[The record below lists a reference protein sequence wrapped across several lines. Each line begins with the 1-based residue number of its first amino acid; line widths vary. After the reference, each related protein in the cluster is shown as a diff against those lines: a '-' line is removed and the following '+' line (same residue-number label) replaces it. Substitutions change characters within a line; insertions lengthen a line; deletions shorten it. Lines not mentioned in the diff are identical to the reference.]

1 MVRENTNKEILDE
14 NLKRIGIE
22 ISNLKRFIDS
32 ENLKLLNLRTAMQNL
47 LNLNSKDKYLNEFGG
62 YSIAKR
68 KQKFRKNLNSEIE
81 NADKS
86 FIKELLDDEII
97 EIEQRYVLNFKSD
110 LLSDEEVLKK
120 LEKYLVNYESDNY
133 LIYTINKA
141 ERLKKA
147 EPENTVKVCE
157 TSKLLEDSCTQA
169 CCTTD
174 YEYVCDYCGEVD
186 DGTLSPDC
194 CDEAF
199 EDLREEREE
208 AAQLQKEQLR
218 ELYETGLEYL
228 NIGEM
233 EISDYEK
240 DSDLDDF

>member
-1 MVRENTNKEILDE
+1 MAIEDNNKILNE
-14 NLKRIGIE
+14 NLKRIGNE

-47 LNLNSKDKYLNEFGG
+47 LNLNSKDRYSNEFGV
-62 YSIAKR
+62 YTVAKR
-68 KQKFRKNLNSEIE
+68 KQKFRKNLKSEIE

-86 FIKELLDDEII
+86 FIKELLDDGII
-97 EIEQRYVLNFKSD
+97 EIQQRYILNFESD
-110 LLSDEEVLKK
+110 LLNNEEVLQK
-120 LEKYLVNYESDNY
+120 LEKYLINHESDNY
-133 LIYTINKA
+133 LIYNINEA
-141 ERLKKA
+141 ERLKKS
-147 EPENTVKVCE
+147 ELENPVNVCK
-157 TSKLLEDSCTQA
+157 TSKLLEDSCEEV
-169 CCTTD
+169 CCTTED
-174 YEYVCDYCGEVD
+174 DDVCYYCGEPD
-186 DGTLSPDC
+186 YGTLSPDC

-208 AAQLQKEQLR
+208 AEELQKEQLR

-240 DSDLDDF
+240 DFDLDDF